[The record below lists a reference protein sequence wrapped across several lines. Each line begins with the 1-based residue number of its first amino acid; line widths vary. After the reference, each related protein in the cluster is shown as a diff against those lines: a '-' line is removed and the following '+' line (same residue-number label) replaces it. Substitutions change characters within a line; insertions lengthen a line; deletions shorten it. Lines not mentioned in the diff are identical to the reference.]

1 MRILLDQG
9 VGRSAAE
16 RLRAEGFA
24 ASHVADHGLSR
35 ALDQEILAF
44 ALESADVVV
53 TFDHDFH
60 EHLALSGARAP
71 SVIFVRDDH
80 LKSAE
85 LAELVAALCR
95 RHEDSLLAGAAVTV
109 RRGLARI
116 RLLPLRRVE

>member
-9 VGRSAAE
+9 AGRSAADE
-16 RLRAEGFA
+16 LRTAGFE
-24 ASHVADHGLSR
+24 ASHVAEHGLSR
-35 ALDQEILAF
+35 ALDEEILAF
-44 ALESADVVV
+44 ARTTGAVVV

-60 EHLALSGARAP
+60 ELLALHGAAAP

-80 LKSAE
+80 LKSKE

-95 RHEDSLLAGAAVTV
+95 RHEAPLRAGAAVTV

-116 RLLPLRRVE
+116 RLLPLRRSE

>member
-1 MRILLDQG
+1 MKILLDQG
-9 VGRSAAE
+9 AGRSAAE
-16 RLRAEGFA
+16 SLRAAGFE

-35 ALDQEILAF
+35 ALDEEILTF
-44 ALESADVVV
+44 ARATGAVVV

-60 EHLALSGARAP
+60 QLLALGGEASP

-80 LKSAE
+80 LKSAA

-95 RHEDSLLAGAAVTV
+95 RHEASLRAGAAVTV

-116 RLLPLRRVE
+116 RLLPLRRGE